1 MAQTQDQ
8 SRIRRDDTIAIG
20 HSVTDANRTPE
31 EKQRD
36 LTILADL
43 WYRNPTQNHYALTEQ
58 FNQITGRT
66 LTRSAITKDLKK
78 IRMAAVEGMEK
89 DMQIV
94 IAEELAKLD
103 AMEKAYWN
111 LFYDAQ
117 NNVKRRIIDSIVREN
132 EDGDMEEIVKS
143 IRVIEEFSG
152 EFSLKILNSISDIQ
166 KERRK
171 MQGVYAYSAIER
183 EREVDIS
190 LKGYMTV
197 SPDDWEKEKKDVEE
211 KRGL

>member
-1 MAQTQDQ
+1 MAQQQDPT
-8 SRIRRDDTIAIG
+8 RVRRDDVALIG
-20 HSVTDANRTPE
+20 PSETKVSRTSE

-43 WYRNPTQNHYALTEQ
+43 WYRNPNQNHYELTER
-58 FNQITGRT
+58 FNEITGRT
-66 LTRSAITKDLKK
+66 LTRSRITKDLNE
-78 IRMAAVEGMEK
+78 IRRAAAEGMVQ
-89 DMQIV
+89 DMQI
-94 IAEELAKLD
+94 IAAEERAKLD
-103 AMEKAYWN
+103 AMEKNYYK

-117 NNVKRRIIDSIVREN
+117 DNVKKRIIDSIVREN

-152 EFSLKILNSISDIQ
+152 EFSLKVLNAISDIQ

-171 MQGVYAYSAIER
+171 LLGVYAYSAIER
-183 EREVDIS
+183 EREVDVE

-197 SPDDWEKEKKDVEE
+197 SPDDWEEE
-211 KRGL
+211 GEDNE